1 MLCIL
6 LFPIALVTSITLTG
20 ILLYVGLA
28 SFAILSFINKRKF
41 EVPDEVRPIIYAFLI
56 YIFSFFITKL
66 VNSGFDESSKVLSRT
81 AQDLLLFLWVF
92 FFLHKDDKRKQYIGK
107 SLILAGSISVIY
119 GLFQFFHL
127 DFFHRQENLER
138 ISGFHKN
145 AYSYAGQLII
155 FFFYFLYI
163 TKKTKNIF
171 LKILIPGLTFFCIL
185 NTSERAVVLGVV
197 IGLLVYLILIN
208 DKKGEI
214 TRSAIFT
221 SIPFAISLFFH
232 KYFLKRI
239 NNTISGGR
247 GEKNARFKL
256 WKVALALWKKNIL
269 FGVGKFPVYIHKP
282 IGGAVQHL
290 THAHNIYLQM
300 LVTNGLI
307 GLLAYLNLLFSF
319 LLIALRNLKN
329 KTASVILISII
340 ISFLVEGIFEFF
352 WGDSEV
358 RYLIIYFFG
367 FLISVLVDSDKLVV
381 E

>member
-1 MLCIL
+1 M
-6 LFPIALVTSITLTG
+6 LFPVALVTSITLTG

-41 EVPDEVRPIIYAFLI
+41 ETPEEIRPIVYAFLI

-81 AQDLLLFLWVF
+81 VQDFLLFLWTF
-92 FFLHKDDKRKQYIGK
+92 FFLYKNDERKQYVGK
-107 SLILAGSISVIY
+107 SLILAGSLTVIY

-127 DFFHRQENLER
+127 DFLHRQENLER

-163 TKKTKNIF
+163 TKKTKNVF
-171 LKILIPGLTFFCIL
+171 LKILIPGLSFFCIL

-197 IGLLVYLILIN
+197 VGLLVYLILTN

-214 TRSAIFT
+214 TRSVIFT
-221 SIPFAISLFFH
+221 SIPFVTSLFFH
-232 KYFLKRI
+232 NYFLKRI
-239 NNTISGGR
+239 NNTIAGAGGM
-247 GEKNARFKL
+247 KNARFKL
-256 WKVALALWKKNIL
+256 WEIALGLWKKNIL
-269 FGVGKFPVYIHKP
+269 FGTGKFPPYVHVP
-282 IGGAVQHL
+282 AGGGQVQHL
-290 THAHNIYLQM
+290 THAHNIYLQI

-307 GLLAYLNLLFSF
+307 GLIAYLNLIFSF
-319 LLIALRNLKN
+319 LLIAIRNLKN

-340 ISFLVEGIFEFF
+340 ASFLIEGIFEFF

-367 FLISVLVDSDKLVV
+367 FLVSVLVDSDKLVV